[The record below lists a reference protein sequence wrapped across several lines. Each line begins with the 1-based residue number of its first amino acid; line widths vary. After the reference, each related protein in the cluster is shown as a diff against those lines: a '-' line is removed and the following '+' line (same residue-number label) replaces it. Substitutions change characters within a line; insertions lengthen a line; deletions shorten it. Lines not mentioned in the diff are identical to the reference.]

1 MRNCVKVKVNSIESA
16 KEFSRICE
24 RFEEDI
30 DYIVGRYTIDAKSI
44 LGILSTTLG
53 KIAEV
58 KICSKDLKTI
68 ELFFN
73 SINSWIVEE
82 TIWKSN

>member
-82 TIWKSN
+82 TI

>member
-1 MRNCVKVKVNSIESA
+1 MRNCVKVKVNRIESA

-82 TIWKSN
+82 TI

>member
-1 MRNCVKVKVNSIESA
+1 MRNFVKVKVNSIESA

-58 KICSKDLKTI
+58 KICSKDLKTV

-73 SINSWIVEE
+73 LINSWIVEE
-82 TIWKSN
+82 NI

>member
-1 MRNCVKVKVNSIESA
+1 MRNCVKVKVNKHSIESA

-82 TIWKSN
+82 TI

>member
-58 KICSKDLKTI
+58 KICSKDFKTI

-82 TIWKSN
+82 TI

>member
-1 MRNCVKVKVNSIESA
+1 MKNCVKVKVNSIESA

-24 RFEEDI
+24 RFAEDI
-30 DYIVGRYTIDAKSI
+30 DYMVGRYTIDAKSI

-58 KICSKDLKTI
+58 KICSKDLKMV

-73 SINSWIVEE
+73 SINSWIVEGN
-82 TIWKSN
+82 I

>member
-30 DYIVGRYTIDAKSI
+30 DYIR
-44 LGILSTTLG
+44 
-53 KIAEV
+53 
-58 KICSKDLKTI
+58 
-68 ELFFN
+68 
-73 SINSWIVEE
+73 
-82 TIWKSN
+82 

>member
-30 DYIVGRYTIDAKSI
+30 DYIVGRYTIDAKPI

-58 KICSKDLKTI
+58 KICSKDLKMV

-73 SINSWIVEE
+73 SINSWIVEGN
-82 TIWKSN
+82 I

>member
-44 LGILSTTLG
+44 PGILSTTLG

-82 TIWKSN
+82 TI